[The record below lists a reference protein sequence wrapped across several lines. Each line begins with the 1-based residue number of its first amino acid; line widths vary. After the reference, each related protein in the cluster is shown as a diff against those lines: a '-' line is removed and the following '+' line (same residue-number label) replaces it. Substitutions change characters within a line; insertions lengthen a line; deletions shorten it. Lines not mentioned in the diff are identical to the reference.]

1 LKDLDSVL
9 EDFSTLLSKSK
20 RRRTIVPRSAS
31 RVSIDSTST
40 GEFFDAE
47 AGEVDRS
54 QVMMIDRQSEEESP
68 VSEAED
74 EFITDASSFSSEEE
88 EESSAH
94 LRGSAALFPVKPKSL
109 DPLPISTS
117 IKRRKVVPVATV
129 LPPSLIGFL
138 RKNVGKDLST
148 LTMPVSS
155 NEPISLCQRV
165 AEQLEYSELLD
176 TAASHK
182 SSSHRLLLVTA
193 FAISQF
199 SMNRVKERAIR
210 KPFNPMLGET
220 FELVRTETEHP
231 GGFRLLVEK
240 VCHRPVR
247 LAIQADSSKW
257 CLSQSPSPGQKFWGK
272 SMELITEGRVRL
284 VLRLADGS
292 DELYS
297 WNVATVFLRNI
308 VMGEK
313 YVEPVGNM
321 TVTNES
327 TGAKAVIEYKQKGMF
342 GGRSEDVQVD
352 TYGPDGA
359 PTTPGLSGTWTNSLH
374 LQEPGK
380 APGTEIWRAGE
391 LVDNAAQRYGLTAFA
406 ATLNEITELEKGKLP
421 PTDSRL
427 RPDQRA
433 HENGDLDEAE
443 TWKARLEEKQ
453 RIRRKEK
460 EELGESHRP
469 RWFVRVEG
477 GDDGEEVWKLRG
489 GKEGYW
495 EERARGA
502 WTGVEGDIL
511 SLD

>member
-1 LKDLDSVL
+1 
-9 EDFSTLLSKSK
+9 
-20 RRRTIVPRSAS
+20 
-31 RVSIDSTST
+31 
-40 GEFFDAE
+40 
-47 AGEVDRS
+47 
-54 QVMMIDRQSEEESP
+54 
-68 VSEAED
+68 
-74 EFITDASSFSSEEE
+74 
-88 EESSAH
+88 
-94 LRGSAALFPVKPKSL
+94 
-109 DPLPISTS
+109 
-117 IKRRKVVPVATV
+117 
-129 LPPSLIGFL
+129 
-138 RKNVGKDLST
+138 
-148 LTMPVSS
+148 
-155 NEPISLCQRV
+155 
-165 AEQLEYSELLD
+165 
-176 TAASHK
+176 
-182 SSSHRLLLVTA
+182 
-193 FAISQF
+193 
-199 SMNRVKERAIR
+199 
-210 KPFNPMLGET
+210 
-220 FELVRTETEHP
+220 
-231 GGFRLLVEK
+231 
-240 VCHRPVR
+240 
-247 LAIQADSSKW
+247 
-257 CLSQSPSPGQKFWGK
+257 
-272 SMELITEGRVRL
+272 MELITEGRVRL
-284 VLRLADGS
+284 VLRLADGN

-313 YVEPVGNM
+313 YVEPVGSM

-352 TYGPDGA
+352 TFGPDGA
-359 PTTPGLSGTWTNSLH
+359 HTTPGLSGTWTNSLH

-433 HENGDLDEAE
+433 HENGNLDEAE

-469 RWFVRVEG
+469 RWFVRVDG
-477 GDDGEEVWKLRG
+477 GDDGEEVWKLRT

-495 EERARGA
+495 EERARGV
-502 WTGVEGDIL
+502 WTGVEGDIM